1 MSCSK
6 RPVPMGGHEKASHLV
21 RLFRSAQVEAAR
33 GVSGWCFFSFQLGTR
48 QAFGPWVG
56 GERTVLPH
64 AVVPRP
70 LVERIEAVLAEV
82 HHRHLGPVRP
92 GGRRATVGC
101 RIGQQRLLDFLLPE
115 ELLGRPVGRAA
126 QRPDHDGVVVVA
138 RKPADEEVEAE
149 QEARHWGRQNSFRFL
164 RARAA
169 QPQMESFDD
178 TEGGKNGLPFA
189 VQNSTL
195 SASPPADR
203 TPRPPPRP
211 ARVERVRET
220 MKI

>member
-33 GVSGWCFFSFQLGTR
+33 GVSGWWFFSFQLGTR

-138 RKPADEEVEAE
+138 RKAADEEVEAE

-164 RARAA
+164 RARGRTA
-169 QPQMESFDD
+169 
-178 TEGGKNGLPFA
+178 NG
-189 VQNSTL
+189 SY
-195 SASPPADR
+195 
-203 TPRPPPRP
+203 
-211 ARVERVRET
+211 
-220 MKI
+220 